1 MCSAYTKTLRHG
13 YDTADLT
20 YTLWGRMPCRPG
32 FHHIRIQACWL
43 NSGSQSGYC
52 GNRQADFCFTLMILM
67 EERSGEERR
76 RKEELTATLRPYL
89 NAVRAT
95 LQAALCLENF
105 SSQVV
110 ERHNKPEIEVRSSKE
125 LLLQPVVISRND
137 KEKVLI
143 EGSINSVRV
152 SIAVKQADEIEKILC
167 HKFMRFMMMRAEN
180 FFILRRKAVEG
191 YDISF
196 LITNFH
202 TEQMYKHKLVD
213 FVIHF
218 MEEIDKEISE
228 MKLSV
233 NARARIVAE
242 EFLKNF

>member
-1 MCSAYTKTLRHG
+1 MLNSFKPVQCVVRCIHFSLESIFPQFSFLFSTIRRPLCVRISTRCVP
-13 YDTADLT
+13 
-20 YTLWGRMPCRPG
+20 RCRPLFAWRTSPLRWWKG
-32 FHHIRIQACWL
+32 TT
-43 NSGSQSGYC
+43 SQ
-52 GNRQADFCFTLMILM
+52 RWK
-67 EERSGEERR
+67 SGE
-76 RKEELTATLRPYL
+76 TT
-89 NAVRAT
+89 VT
-95 LQAALCLENF
+95 
-105 SSQVV
+105 V
-110 ERHNKPEIEVRSSKE
+110 ERKIFSLPLMVTCTLLAFLLVSRSSKE
-125 LLLQPVVISRND
+125 LLLQPVIISRND

-180 FFILRRKAVEG
+180 FFILRRKPVEG